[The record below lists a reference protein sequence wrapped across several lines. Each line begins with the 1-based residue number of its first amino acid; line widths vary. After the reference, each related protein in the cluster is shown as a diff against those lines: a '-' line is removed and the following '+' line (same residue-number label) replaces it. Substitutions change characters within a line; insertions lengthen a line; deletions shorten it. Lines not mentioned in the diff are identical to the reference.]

1 MKKNDWPIFGCKVRQ
16 SALIVMKLELDV
28 CHRLLD
34 ECTRFEIDILK
45 HIQTLRKT
53 FRWWGFF
60 TIFVYNY
67 PCVSET
73 DVQGKSKMSHKS
85 PAANNIA
92 TKKNKAQQR
101 MYIK

>member
-34 ECTRFEIDILK
+34 ECTRFEIDISK

-53 FRWWGFF
+53 FR
-60 TIFVYNY
+60 
-67 PCVSET
+67 
-73 DVQGKSKMSHKS
+73 
-85 PAANNIA
+85 
-92 TKKNKAQQR
+92 
-101 MYIK
+101 